1 MTRAVEEYGITSCL
15 LYTLAQMGFKID
27 ILNYGMN
34 VVLDTI
40 SFCAAVSDVA
50 EQGNVLDVANSD
62 MDEMV
67 EF

>member
-1 MTRAVEEYGITSCL
+1 M

-40 SFCAAVSDVA
+40 SFGAAVSNIA
-50 EQGNVLDVANSD
+50 EQGNVFDVTDSD

>member
-1 MTRAVEEYGITSCL
+1 M

-27 ILNYGMN
+27 SLNYGMN

-40 SFCAAVSDVA
+40 SFGAAVSDVA